1 MGLAQAPAAAT
12 STQPANKPAASA
24 PAPARTR
31 IEQIEQALKLT
42 DADAGAYE
50 VARSRR
56 GQIDDQPALTM
67 LLRRVAALPQ
77 LEANEMGE
85 LDWPAWRGLQ
95 ERPDVYAGR
104 PIRLRVYVVRA
115 IKWEPGK
122 HFVATVDWPRDRGPI
137 WRYDCLNAEAQRPAD
152 EPFYVLSTTEPNTF
166 LGPPR
171 EVGLE
176 GDWVYSNPNPMMLAG
191 VFYKV
196 YSGTDR
202 AGLTRDY
209 PVVIA
214 WQIQRA
220 PVLALGGAGGS
231 GLAILIF
238 LLLVVAGFFFW
249 RTRRSVLAARR
260 PRAGQALSQGP
271 RQEEGPVPDGPV
283 DPDLADAAEAFRRS
297 RQQGP

>member
-1 MGLAQAPAAAT
+1 MDPNTLSHFEKIGMILHL
-12 STQPANKPAASA
+12 S
-24 PAPARTR
+24 
-31 IEQIEQALKLT
+31 
-42 DADAGAYE
+42 DAEAGAYE

-67 LLRRVAALPQ
+67 FLRRVAALPQ
-77 LEANEMGE
+77 LDANEMGQ

-115 IKWEPGK
+115 IRWEPGK
-122 HFVATVDWPRDRGPI
+122 HFVATADWPRDRGPV
-137 WRYDCLNAEAQRPAD
+137 WRYDCLNAEAPKPAD
-152 EPFYVLSTTEPNTF
+152 EPIYVLSATDPNTF

-171 EVGLE
+171 EIGLE

-191 VFYKV
+191 VFYKI
-196 YSGTDR
+196 YDGKDTTGLER
-202 AGLTRDY
+202 AY

-220 PVLALGGAGGS
+220 PVLALGGTGGS
-231 GLAILIF
+231 GLAILI
-238 LLLVVAGFFFW
+238 LLLVVAAGFFFW

-260 PRAGQALSQGP
+260 PRAGQALPQRAP
-271 RQEEGPVPDGPV
+271 QEEGPVPDGPV
-283 DPDLADAAEAFRRS
+283 DPDLAAAAEDFRKG